1 MVNEELENRF
11 KDSVKLNGEIM
22 DEVSK
27 YFVGDREI
35 IKKILA
41 SIYASGHIL
50 LEDNPGI
57 GKTFVAKLFSSVL
70 GISFRRVQFTPDL
83 LPSDISG
90 TKIWKA
96 STGQFELMKG
106 PIFTNLLLADEI
118 NRAPPKTQA
127 ALLESM
133 EESQATIE
141 GDTMILPQPF
151 IVIATQNPIEFEGTY
166 PLPEA
171 QMDRFMLRVSFG
183 YPEDDLEIL
192 KRRTEWKM
200 NDPSGSAKM
209 ICDSKSLSSLRELA
223 ELVYVDE
230 KVMKYISS
238 FGKIR
243 KDKRVMAGPSPR
255 GIISLM
261 RISKAYAMVNGRDYV
276 LPDDVKAMAASC
288 LEHRIVLNPEDLM
301 DGIKAENVVS
311 SFLQQQEVPK

>member
-1 MVNEELENRF
+1 
-11 KDSVKLNGEIM
+11 
-22 DEVSK
+22 
-27 YFVGDREI
+27 
-35 IKKILA
+35 
-41 SIYASGHIL
+41 
-50 LEDNPGI
+50 
-57 GKTFVAKLFSSVL
+57 
-70 GISFRRVQFTPDL
+70 
-83 LPSDISG
+83 
-90 TKIWKA
+90 
-96 STGQFELMKG
+96 
-106 PIFTNLLLADEI
+106 
-118 NRAPPKTQA
+118 
-127 ALLESM
+127 
-133 EESQATIE
+133 
-141 GDTMILPQPF
+141 
-151 IVIATQNPIEFEGTY
+151 
-166 PLPEA
+166 
-171 QMDRFMLRVSFG
+171 MDRFMLRVSFG

>member
-11 KDSVKLNGEIM
+11 KDSVKLTGEIM

-41 SIYASGHIL
+41 SIYASGHVL

-192 KRRTEWKM
+192 KRRTEWKL

-230 KVMKYISS
+230 QVMKYISS

-276 LPDDVKAMAASC
+276 IPDDVKAMAISC

-301 DGIKAENVVS
+301 DGIKAGNVVS